1 MPEPEPERVYFDVR
15 LRHGRPEAALVY
27 DRLPERRDPHRIYV
41 LRLDTL
47 TGDDAFLF
55 NPQRGIQTLMRTY
68 QKMMALD
75 MLPASN
81 LKK

>member
-1 MPEPEPERVYFDVR
+1 MSELKEPVYFVVR
-15 LRHGRPEAALVY
+15 LRHGRPEASLVY
-27 DRLPERRDPHRIYV
+27 DRLPERRDPQRIYV

-47 TGDDAFLF
+47 TGDDASLF
-55 NPQRGIQTLMRTY
+55 NPQRGIQTLMITY
-68 QKMMALD
+68 TKMLALN